1 MCFFIGKVISHL
13 MDTSISKRDASLSRV
28 GPCSST
34 VSLFVGLLI
43 AQTHPNLVPV
53 PARENFL
60 FTLYG

>member
-43 AQTHPNLVPV
+43 AQTH
-53 PARENFL
+53 R
-60 FTLYG
+60 

>member
-34 VSLFVGLLI
+34 VSLFVGLL
-43 AQTHPNLVPV
+43 V
-53 PARENFL
+53 PARLRENFL
-60 FTLYG
+60 FTLCGWTQKNVI